1 MEIAGVAGI
10 EQAQPG
16 ELTFIANSRYH
27 TLLAKTR
34 ASAVILGHSD
44 GADAPC
50 AVLRSDHPYLSFA
63 QAVGLFREPALPTR
77 GVHSLTAIAESP
89 DLILLD
95 MMMPHMDGLQTLQR
109 LRADARTR
117 EIPVIFMTARAQRAE
132 IESYLSAGAVG
143 IITKPFDPMQ
153 LASEVRRIAEDA
165 ASAGR

>member
-1 MEIAGVAGI
+1 MDKRTRILLVDDEDDIRMIAEISLRDVGGFA
-10 EQAQPG
+10 
-16 ELTFIANSRYH
+16 TIAVES
-27 TLLAKTR
+27 
-34 ASAVILGHSD
+34 
-44 GADAPC
+44 GAEAIT
-50 AVLRSDHPYLSFA
+50 S
-63 QAVGLFREPALPTR
+63 
-77 GVHSLTAIAESP
+77 AIAESP

-153 LASEVRRIAEDA
+153 LASDVRRIVEDA
-165 ASAGR
+165 AGATR